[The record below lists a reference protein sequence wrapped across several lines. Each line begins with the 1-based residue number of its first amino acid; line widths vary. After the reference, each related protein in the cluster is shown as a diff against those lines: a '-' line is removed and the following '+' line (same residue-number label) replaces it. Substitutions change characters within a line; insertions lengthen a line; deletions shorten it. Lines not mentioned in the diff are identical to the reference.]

1 MRDTAAHM
9 RDPREIRR
17 DAAAAMGAEAVRIC
31 LEGTYVA
38 PSGRAVEI
46 RDAVDEAIADTVAVP
61 PTQRLDT
68 CPIGQHKTRVEVRGE
83 STLVAARRLHAA
95 GLDPVALNFASAH
108 HPGGGF
114 LSGARAQEESLC
126 RASAL
131 YACIKGQP
139 MYAHHAGSRDPM
151 YTAYMLYSPNVPVF
165 RDDDGP
171 LLEQPW
177 RCAFITAA
185 APNVKALRQSGPE
198 RVRDVPGVMTERI
211 ARVLA
216 VAAREG
222 HSSVV
227 LGAWGCGAFGGD
239 ADLVA
244 EKFHAALTGP
254 FRGTFDAVVF
264 AVLDTS
270 VDRRT
275 IGPFE
280 RGFAAMR

>member
-1 MRDTAAHM
+1 M

-31 LEGTYVA
+31 HEGGYVA
-38 PSGRAVEI
+38 PSGRRVEL
-46 RDAVDEAIADTVAVP
+46 RDAVDEAIADTVPVP
-61 PTQRLDT
+61 PNQRLDT
-68 CPIGQHKTRVEVRGE
+68 CPVGQKKTRVEVREE

-108 HPGGGF
+108 NPGGGF

-131 YACIKGQP
+131 YVCIKGQP
-139 MYAHHAGSRDPM
+139 MYAHHAGARDPM
-151 YTAYMLYSPNVPVF
+151 YSHYMLYSPNVPVF

-171 LLEQPW
+171 LLDEPW

-185 APNVKALRQSGPE
+185 APNVKALRDHGPE
-198 RVRDVPGVMTERI
+198 RAREVPAVLGERV

-222 HSSVV
+222 HASVV

-239 ADLVA
+239 ARLVA
-244 EKFHAALTGP
+244 DTFGAALDGP
-254 FRGTFDAVVF
+254 FRGTFTSVVF

-270 VDRRT
+270 ADRRT

-280 RGFAAMR
+280 RRFAAR